1 MNGPIPANQQLLRW
15 ALFCNAGF
23 SVFSAMIIVFW
34 HNRLVQWLGIPKG
47 FDILYLGIGL
57 MIFAV
62 WLVLNGARVPIKMLD
77 ARMAIAMDLA
87 WVVLSIPV
95 VVFAPLASQGKGAVT
110 VVAGVVLSFA
120 VTQWIGVRR
129 IRGASQETI
138 REVHRA

>member
-1 MNGPIPANQQLLRW
+1 MNGPVPANQQLLRR

-34 HNRLVQWLGIPKG
+34 HNKLMQWLGIPKG
-47 FDILYLGIGL
+47 FEILYLGIGL

-95 VVFAPLASQGKGAVT
+95 VVFAPLASPGKGAVT

-138 REVHRA
+138 QEVHRA

>member
-1 MNGPIPANQQLLRW
+1 MNGPVPAKEQLLRR

-23 SVFSAMIIVFW
+23 SVLSAMIIFFW
-34 HNRLVQWLGIPKG
+34 HDRLIQWLGIPKG
-47 FDILYLGIGL
+47 FEILYLGIGL

-129 IRGASQETI
+129 ITGASQETI
-138 REVHRA
+138 REAHRA